1 MRFRLI
7 TGFIVIG
14 LTAAFVVQ
22 GPQLRSFYDTSSS
35 RTKRA
40 AVRPSS
46 ITSPRPAPKQRTT
59 NAVLQAEPLRRQ
71 EGDTRGAA
79 LLLEDVTVFRG
90 PAPILQDLTWRVE
103 PKTKWGLVG
112 ANGAGKSTL
121 LKAIVGEL
129 EYDGNILVQNFADVG
144 YLQQTAVA
152 GSTRTVYEEA
162 CSEMKVINEI
172 KAAMDRA
179 AELGDDEAMMRATM
193 QFEANDGYKQE
204 QKVDNVLRG
213 LGFRDDYH
221 VTRCHELSGGWQMR
235 VAFARQLLSDAKLSL
250 LDEPSNHLDASAR
263 TWLAKY
269 LSSYRGE
276 GALVLVTH
284 DVELLQSVDHI
295 AEIIPGSA
303 GLQVYKSCTY
313 DQYLE
318 QKQERAA
325 AAITAYERN
334 QEEAA
339 KLQSFVDRFGASA
352 TKAASAQSRVKQIER
367 MREKGLLDAP
377 AEAIVAERFRPVM
390 TLPKPPKA
398 FGEVLLSLHDAD
410 LGYKTGQPLVKGVSI
425 EVSKGMKVLIRGP
438 NGSGKS
444 TLLHSIRGS
453 LPLLSGERHENP
465 KLSLGMFTQD
475 LAQELDPM
483 AVALDIV
490 TAYAREFNAAAVSN
504 QQARGALGRLGLT
517 GEKAL
522 RRLVD
527 LSGGEKAR
535 VALTMFA
542 LRASN
547 VYILDE
553 ASNHLDSEW

>member
-1 MRFRLI
+1 MRILV
-7 TGFIVIG
+7 FIAAYYYAALQIV
-14 LTAAFVVQ
+14 TAAAFVIQ
-22 GPQLRSFYDTSSS
+22 EPQLRPSSSVHPSSS
-35 RTKRA
+35 RKNARNVA
-40 AVRPSS
+40 NNKDSS
-46 ITSPRPAPKQRTT
+46 SALP
-59 NAVLQAEPLRRQ
+59 AEPLRRQ
-71 EGDTRGAA
+71 EGDARGAA

-90 PAPILQDLTWRVE
+90 PSPILQDLSWRVE

-121 LKAIVGEL
+121 LKAIAGEL
-129 EYDGNILVQNFADVG
+129 EYDGTIMVQNFADIG

-152 GSTRTVYEEA
+152 GSNRTVYEEA
-162 CSEMKVINEI
+162 CSEMKVINQI
-172 KAAMDRA
+172 KAAMEVA
-179 AELGDDEAMMRATM
+179 AELADDEAMARATM

-221 VTRCHELSGGWQMR
+221 VTRCNELSGGWQMR

-269 LSSYRGE
+269 LSNYRGE

-295 AEIIPGSA
+295 AEIIPRSA
-303 GLQVYKSCTY
+303 GLQIYKSCTY
-313 DQYLE
+313 DQYLA

-325 AAITAYERN
+325 AAITAFERN

-377 AEAIVAERFRPVM
+377 AEAIVAERFRPIM
-390 TLPKPPKA
+390 KLPKPPKA

-410 LGYKTGQPLVKGVSI
+410 LGYKAGQPLVKGVSI
-425 EVSKGMKVLIRGP
+425 EICKGMKVLIRYDQKRKVQNCASRICLTILFAFVGDR
-438 NGSGKS
+438 
-444 TLLHSIRGS
+444 T
-453 LPLLSGERHENP
+453 
-465 KLSLGMFTQD
+465 D
-475 LAQELDPM
+475 LANRPPFTRF
-483 AVALDIV
+483 VALWHCCRESV
-490 TAYAREFNAAAVSN
+490 TKTPN
-504 QQARGALGRLGLT
+504 L
-517 GEKAL
+517 
-522 RRLVD
+522 
-527 LSGGEKAR
+527 
-535 VALTMFA
+535 
-542 LRASN
+542 ASACSHKTWHRN
-547 VYILDE
+547 
-553 ASNHLDSEW
+553 